1 MGTALRVR
9 QSRQPGFEAG
19 MLVGSAATRF
29 VVWLRLAVS
38 WSGFYFL
45 RACERLLPTSVLDFL
60 LWPVAAASDLL
71 DFRSRKLLTSW
82 RRIPKSWHPNRW
94 RFIYGWPDRLC
105 APEWLKR
112 CRLEGQTHLVTSRN
126 NDRPIVLASLHFG
139 PYETFPYWLRAH
151 GVATTMIRGL
161 AAPEALKSLSDYQY
175 SLSPPAD
182 VPVFLSAK
190 ELAPLP
196 RFSHI
201 RQFLGPGRRLLV
213 MVDVDRG
220 MQFHLPFQDRS
231 FRMASG
237 AIRLAAMANAELIPC
252 LIRET
257 GSWRFAIWF
266 GTPVPREYLDNS
278 LDLQSV
284 GAHLLNEF
292 SKLITRYPEQCRA
305 RLLSALEPA

>member
-1 MGTALRVR
+1 MPVA
-9 QSRQPGFEAG
+9 
-19 MLVGSAATRF
+19 SAATR
-29 VVWLRLAVS
+29 VLVWLRLAVS

-45 RACERLLPTSVLDFL
+45 RGCERVLPISVLDVL

-71 DFRSRKLLTSW
+71 EVRNRKLLTSW
-82 RRIPKSWHPNRW
+82 RRIPKSWHPNPW
-94 RFIYGWPDRLC
+94 RFFFRQGVGYYHEELIYVWPDRLC

-112 CRLEGQTHLVTSRN
+112 CQLEGQTHLVTSRN
-126 NDRPIVLASLHFG
+126 HERPIVLASLHFG

-161 AAPEALKSLSDYQY
+161 AASEALKSLSDYQY

-220 MQFHLPFQDRS
+220 MQFHLPFQGHS

-266 GTPVPREYLDNS
+266 GAPVPREYLGNS
-278 LDLQSV
+278 PDLQSV

-305 RLLSALEPA
+305 RFLSALGPGDN